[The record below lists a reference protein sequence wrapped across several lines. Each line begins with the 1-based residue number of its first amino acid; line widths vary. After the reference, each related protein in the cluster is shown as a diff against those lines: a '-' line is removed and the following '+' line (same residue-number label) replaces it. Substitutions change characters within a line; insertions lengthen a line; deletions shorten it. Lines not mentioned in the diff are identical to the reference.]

1 LKGNKL
7 RYEQLEEKL
16 KASGEPQ
23 ISTTDSDA
31 RALLVQGQV
40 EISFNLKR
48 QSMPNTIWW

>member
-31 RALLVQGQV
+31 SQSFISGQV
-40 EISFNLKR
+40 VNLILNSSAVDAHN
-48 QSMPNTIWW
+48 QW